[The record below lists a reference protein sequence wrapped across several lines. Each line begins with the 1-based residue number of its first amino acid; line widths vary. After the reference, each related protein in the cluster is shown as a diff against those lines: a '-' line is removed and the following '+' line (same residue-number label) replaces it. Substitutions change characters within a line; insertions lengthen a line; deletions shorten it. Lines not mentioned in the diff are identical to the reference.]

1 MTAAEE
7 TIRRYWQ
14 EVWSEG
20 RFEIAAVVYAPR
32 YRFNLELSTPE
43 DFAAGGAAWA
53 AHFAD
58 FRVDIDELF
67 SAAHRVITRVTYRGT
82 HTGDFKAAPARGATY
97 AVPGIDI
104 FEFEGGLV
112 VQHWHSTDH
121 LELFTQLGA
130 QLTPGSDG
138 APDD

>member
-20 RFEIAAVVYAPR
+20 RFEIAAEVYAPS
-32 YRFNLELSTPE
+32 YRENQELSTPE
-43 DFAAGGAAWA
+43 EFAAGAAAWA

-58 FRVDIDELF
+58 FRVEVDELF
-67 SAAHRVITRVTYRGT
+67 SAGHRVITRVTYRGT

-130 QLTPGSDG
+130 QLTPVNDG